1 VNATGVTLVD
11 QKGTVH
17 ALKAGM
23 NILGRDWLSVPDKRL
38 SRNQAEVTVDGA
50 LVTIKRLGVNP
61 VKMKAGAEHRV
72 LQKNV
77 VYSLQHGDTFTLLA
91 DEFPFTV
98 QLLRPSLASSPVVGS
113 SSSTAATAAKYAA
126 TDADRDSIA
135 RAVQSALLRP
145 LEPINPVPGAPFAA
159 TTPATATA
167 AALSTTTA
175 SSVAAAA
182 AAATT
187 TTTTTTTAG
196 KRTRSPPPG
205 APTVSGAK
213 RPAGTESTSV
223 PAVPVAADAAPGE
236 APHGVKRTAAVV
248 SAAANASSESSAET
262 PATAPAKKALPSTS
276 PSAGG
281 GEKNKVDALT
291 VSADAVPLKRT
302 RLDGAASDPR
312 ARGARTIALPLL
324 CTSRKGVRANLPPSN
339 AVSALAAAA
348 RPFLR
353 RHIDDRECKLVIVAV
368 SDSDALRALDALDEP
383 LGEPWQQQILRVADQ
398 AAVAR
403 ALVHLASE
411 HATPARFL
419 CNEATWRLHAGG
431 APINRAIFDAV
442 GDDFEALV
450 RQQHMTPA
458 KIGGVYPVGV
468 PVVSPLRRNEAVQC
482 VLHAVV
488 PVVDPDDSDCMS
500 IELASGV
507 LRQLYDALFQQFER
521 AVVRDST
528 EQEDV
533 LVKKEQLKAA
543 VMATTSKKIT
553 QPGVADP
560 K

>member
-1 VNATGVTLVD
+1 VNAAGVTLVD

-77 VYSLQHGDTFTLLA
+77 AYSLQHGDTFTLLA

-98 QLLRPSLASSPVVGS
+98 QLLRPALASSPVVGS
-113 SSSTAATAAKYAA
+113 SSSTAAAAKHTAA

-159 TTPATATA
+159 TTPATAAA
-167 AALSTTTA
+167 AALSTTAA
-175 SSVAAAA
+175 SSSSA
-182 AAATT
+182 AAATNT
-187 TTTTTTTAG
+187 TNTTAG

-281 GEKNKVDALT
+281 GEKNKADALT

-368 SDSDALRALDALDEP
+368 SDSDAVRALDALDEP
-383 LGEPWQQQILRVADQ
+383 LGEPWQQQVLRVADQ

-411 HATPARFL
+411 HMSPARFL

-500 IELASGV
+500 IELATGV

-528 EQEDV
+528 EQEDA

-543 VMATTSKKIT
+543 VMATTSKKIA
-553 QPGVADP
+553 QPGQKAAEP